1 MLDRSCDLEPSRPA
15 VKMSGRQL
23 AYRLRGLNATKSAL
37 LFAAIKRGEIQIV
50 DHTDTQLCRM
60 IKVSRPYA
68 CDVARA
74 SEVNR
79 EKLKRGEITIGQ
91 LRECERYERFRRG
104 EISISLMVEVEEPPT
119 DAQIKDYIRR
129 AGLGRVWLVI
139 DEMTRPCITA

>member
-1 MLDRSCDLEPSRPA
+1 
-15 VKMSGRQL
+15 MSGRQL
-23 AYRLRGLNATKSAL
+23 AYRLRGLNATKRAL

-91 LRECERYERFRRG
+91 LREDERYWRFRRG
-104 EISISLMVEVEEPPT
+104 EISLSVMVEGPPT
-119 DAQIKDYIRR
+119 DAEIKDYIHL

-139 DEMTRPCITA
+139 DEMTRPSTAGAAE